1 MKMLALVGA
10 ALGLALVAD
19 PAGVRPEPVPDA
31 PPAPA
36 VALYAAPEPTPA
48 DLTSVVQRYCQVC
61 HNDQLLTGNLSLVG
75 FDVAQ
80 PGNAPEKAEK
90 MITKLR
96 AGMMPPPGAPRP
108 GGDTLNLLVGTLED
122 EMDRAAERS
131 PNPGTRTFQRLNRA
145 EYEQSIRDLLGLDI
159 RAGDFLPLDT
169 KSANFDNI
177 ADVQAM
183 SPTLLSAYLRG
194 AVEISRLAV
203 GDPHATASETQYRV
217 SRLASQLEHVVGAP
231 MGTRGGTAV
240 LHNFPADGEYS
251 FRVSFFA
258 ETTGTLVGN
267 QRSALNDAENPE
279 QLEISIDGERAAL
292 LDVDPWMHESDP
304 TGVDMTS
311 EKVYVRAGPHRVA
324 AAFLQ
329 RVDGPVQ
336 DLISPHEWSLASTAQ
351 AGEYGFLQLPHLKDV
366 VIRGPY
372 DARGVSE
379 TPSRRKIFT
388 CRPLAAAAA
397 EACARDI
404 VSRLA
409 SQAFRRPVEAE
420 ELAGLMPIYAT
431 GAAEGGFERGVQ
443 AVLAAILAHPQFVF
457 RVEERAARAQ
467 AGESYPIRDED
478 LASRLS
484 FFLWGTPPD
493 VELDGLARAG
503 KLSDLRVLESQA
515 RRLLADPR
523 ASALGQRFAAQWLQ
537 LQDLEKISPDVRQYP
552 DFYQQLRDDMRH
564 ETELFFNSLVA
575 ADGSMLDLFSADY
588 SFMNERLA
596 RHYGIPGVAGEAFRR
611 VQYPDDTRRGLLGHA
626 SVLTLTS
633 IANRTSPVLR
643 GKWVMIT
650 FLGTPPPPPPPGV
663 PDLEATKG
671 VEGTRMLTT
680 RERMEIHRASPTC
693 QSCHRFMDPIGLAL
707 DNFDVVGRW
716 RTRENGMPLDTRGQ
730 LYDGTAVQSPSDLT
744 QALLR
749 REIPLV
755 RNFTKNLMAYAMG
768 RRVEFFDQPTIRAI
782 AADAEANGYRMSSFI
797 LGVIKSDAFRLKM
810 PTDVTTTASSAG
822 DLQ

>member
-1 MKMLALVGA
+1 MKTLVFAGA
-10 ALGLALVAD
+10 VLGLALV
-19 PAGVRPEPVPDA
+19 GTSTGRVRPVEPPQ
-31 PPAPA
+31 PA
-36 VALYAAPEPTPA
+36 AAPILARAAPDLAPA
-48 DLTSVVQRYCQVC
+48 DLTAVVQRYCQVC
-61 HNDQLLTGNLSLVG
+61 HNDQLLTGNLSLSG
-75 FDVAQ
+75 FDVAR
-80 PGNAPEKAEK
+80 ASDSPERAEK

-96 AGMMPPPGAPRP
+96 AGMMPPPGIPRP
-108 GGDTLNLLVGTLED
+108 GGDTLAALVETLED
-122 EMDRAAERS
+122 QMNRAAAAH

-145 EYEQSIRDLLGLDI
+145 EYEQSIRDLLALEI
-159 RAGDFLPLDT
+159 RSGDFLPLDT

-183 SPTLLSAYLRG
+183 SPTLLSAYLR
-194 AVEISRLAV
+194 AADEISRLAV
-203 GDPHATASETQYRV
+203 GEPKATASEAQYRV
-217 SRLASQLEHVVGAP
+217 SRLASQIEHVPGAP

-279 QLEISIDGERAAL
+279 QLEISIDGERVAL
-292 LDVDPWMHESDP
+292 LVVDPWMHESDP

-324 AAFLQ
+324 AAFIQ
-329 RVDGPVQ
+329 RLDGPVQ
-336 DLISPHEWSLASTAQ
+336 DLVSPHEWSLASTAQ

-372 DARGVSE
+372 DARGVSQ
-379 TPSRRKIFT
+379 TPSRQKIFV
-388 CRPLAAAAA
+388 CRPLAAAQA

-409 SQAFRRPVEAE
+409 SQAFRRPVKPE
-420 ELAGLMPIYAT
+420 ELAALMPIYA
-431 GAAEGGFERGVQ
+431 GAAAEEGFERGIQ
-443 AVLAAILAHPQFVF
+443 AVLAGILAHPQFVF
-457 RVEERAARAQ
+457 RVEERGARAR
-467 AGESYPIRDED
+467 AGESYAIRDED

-493 VELDGLARAG
+493 AELESLARAG
-503 KLSDLRVLESQA
+503 KLADVRVLEAQA
-515 RRLLADPR
+515 RRMLADPR
-523 ASALGQRFAAQWLQ
+523 AGALGERFASQWLQ

-552 DFYQQLRDDMRH
+552 DFYEQLRDDMLR
-564 ETELFFNSLVA
+564 ETEVFFNSLVA
-575 ADGSMLDLFSADY
+575 EDRSMLDLFTADY

-596 RHYGIPGVAGEAFRR
+596 RHYGIKGVAGEAFRR
-611 VQYPDDTRRGLLGHA
+611 VQYPDDTRRGLLGHG

-643 GKWVMIT
+643 GKWVMIA

-663 PDLEATKG
+663 PDLEATAG
-671 VEGTRMLTT
+671 TEGSRMLTT
-680 RERMEIHRASPTC
+680 RERMEIHRASPVC

-707 DNFDVVGRW
+707 DNFDVTGKW

-749 REIPLV
+749 RPIPLV
-755 RNFTKNLMAYAMG
+755 RNFTKNLMAYAIG
-768 RRVEFFDQPTIRAI
+768 RRVEYYDQPTIRAV
-782 AADAEANGYRMSSFI
+782 AADAETNGYRMSSFI
-797 LGVIKSDAFRLKM
+797 LGVIKSDAFRMKL
-810 PTDVTTTASSAG
+810 PTDVTTTTASAG
-822 DLQ
+822 ER